1 MSAPQRS
8 RDAPRQFGRGAV
20 SAERSERCRTEA
32 DPYLIESASQ
42 LASFRDGG
50 AGAYGIGGIVG
61 WARYDGAAPA
71 YAASAPIAVT
81 GCTDSASVQCGRQA
95 PNRRHGLLGMQPHAP
110 RSLISFDDQLWLP
123 SPELL
128 FLQMHGHL
136 TGLEC
141 IALGFELCGHY
152 CPRGTEAYEYDLPP
166 VTSPD
171 KLRRYLN
178 RSAGLR
184 HCDRARRALR
194 FVRPSSASLRETQLA
209 LLLSLPFRYGGYA
222 FSDPVLNR
230 PIDVSP
236 ISGSKWSRDARRTD
250 ISWEGEPV
258 AVEYDSN
265 EFHSGREKIERDAK
279 RRTLLQAAGFHVV
292 VVTND
297 QLKKIAEMDRVE
309 RTLNHLMSARRR
321 NRIADYELR
330 ERRLH
335 QAILR
340 LDT

>member
-1 MSAPQRS
+1 M
-8 RDAPRQFGRGAV
+8 
-20 SAERSERCRTEA
+20 
-32 DPYLIESASQ
+32 
-42 LASFRDGG
+42 
-50 AGAYGIGGIVG
+50 
-61 WARYDGAAPA
+61 
-71 YAASAPIAVT
+71 
-81 GCTDSASVQCGRQA
+81 
-95 PNRRHGLLGMQPHAP
+95 GLLLNGPTGLKALRYLRCHRKPWISNAKPITPRLTTPDEKTLNHARSIFCDSGETLFVSVANAADRRRIAGTACSVCSRTLP
-110 RSLISFDDQLWLP
+110 ARSLISFDDQLWLP
-123 SPELL
+123 SPESL

-330 ERRLH
+330 KRRLH